1 MLKVGTSSRHIA
13 NRSNGS
19 TLTAQ
24 ALAILKGF
32 GSNAHLY
39 LPGVGMVNGI
49 TAGNYLDSAGTTA
62 ATVDGLVGLVTDS
75 LGAVNA
81 SQSTGANRPTERR
94 GVVNLALNS
103 KNAAGAAWAANA
115 VAAISGNLL
124 TPNNSVVTH
133 GVSQSITTNASATT
147 LCFEV
152 RPNGYTKFGF
162 RENTATGAWATF
174 DCTGAGS
181 VLATNLITTSA
192 IDLVSSGNYR
202 ITLTYTAGGGAN
214 TFAIYVLNAAY
225 TNAAPHA
232 YTYAGDQ
239 VSGMYLDAF
248 ALFTGTLTAAQILS
262 AGGIPLTTTT
272 AASSTA
278 GNYALQFNGSS
289 NYLSLSAPLFQQ
301 TDDWCVVAGA
311 QSNSAA
317 AHCVFSNAAG
327 GASEALPEIGF
338 DSSGHAYLTL
348 VGGGTTVTLTSSSTY
363 IGTPVVICARKVGST
378 IVLRV
383 NGVQVATGSTSG
395 TYTTATNGAIGAL
408 PRSSVTDYHLGMIY
422 GMPIIKGTVTDAD
435 MLTQERW
442 VAGLTAPVS
451 GMVAF

>member
-1 MLKVGTSSRHIA
+1 MRIGIGIWRRRNMSLGQQAMGVLRKFGT
-13 NRSNGS
+13 
-19 TLTAQ
+19 
-24 ALAILKGF
+24 
-32 GSNAHLY
+32 NAHLY
-39 LPGVGMVNGI
+39 LPGVGMVDGV

-94 GVVNLALNS
+94 GIVNNKTYSHDLS
-103 KNAAGAAWAANA
+103 QAAGWTFTASSYATGKLDPNGGSSAFKIIESATNAQHYVTGGSVTVGTPSTFAAVLKQDGRGWATLTSWTSYANFDL
-115 VAAISGNLL
+115 VNGVVGN
-124 TPNNSVVTH
+124 T
-133 GVSQSITTNASATT
+133 GVSTGLSIAAMG
-147 LCFEV
+147 
-152 RPNGYTKFGF
+152 NGYFL
-162 RENTATGAWATF
+162 
-174 DCTGAGS
+174 C
-181 VLATNLITTSA
+181 
-192 IDLVSSGNYR
+192 
-202 ITLTYTAGGGAN
+202 
-214 TFAIYVLNAAY
+214 VLNWTPVNTQGAVISVNSSNTSSFGPSY
-225 TNAAPHA
+225 I
-232 YTYAGDQ
+232 GDGA
-239 VSGMYLDAF
+239 SGIDFYGC
-248 ALFTGTLTAAQILS
+248 ALFTGTLTAAQILA

-278 GNYALQFNGSS
+278 GNYALQFNGTS

-317 AHCVFSNAAG
+317 ANCVFSNAAG

-378 IVLRV
+378 IVLRI

-442 VAGLTAPVS
+442 VAALTAPVS